1 MESDE
6 TDTETTETTT
16 ITMAAD
22 EYDSDAH
29 VAADGRLWLGDDW
42 AGEDVEVALRKKAE

>member
-6 TDTETTETTT
+6 TDTEKRETTT

-22 EYDSDAH
+22 EYEREAT
-29 VAADGRLWLGDDW
+29 VADDGRLWLGDDW
-42 AGEDVEVALRKKAE
+42 AGEDIEIALREKGK

>member
-1 MESDE
+1 MESAE

-22 EYDSDAH
+22 EYDSDAD
-29 VAADGRLWLGDDW
+29 VATDGRLWLGEDW
-42 AGEDVEVALRKKAE
+42 AGKKIEVAIREKAE